1 MKEVGITS
9 IAGYIPKLRLLRKS
23 VAEANAWMAPNL
35 VGKGKGTK
43 SISNWDEDSVTMSVE
58 AARRVLGPEDDRS
71 YVDNLFLASTTM
83 PFADRLNS
91 GIIRAALTLDES
103 TLCTDISSSLKC
115 GTTALINAISTVQS
129 GKSNYSLV
137 VASDK
142 RKSRVASSQELDF
155 GDASTAV
162 SISNENIIAKVLAT
176 ASISDDFVDHFRGP
190 NEEFDYNW
198 EERWIRDEGY
208 LKIIPKLIKKLLED
222 NNINPSEIK
231 KFILPCV
238 FPRVPQT
245 ISKICGIDPENVVDN
260 LALST
265 GDTGSAHSLLLLTH
279 VLENSTPGEKILVCS
294 FGGGGD
300 AILLETTDLVKKFKN
315 EESISS
321 MLDNGIEE
329 TNYMKYLTFND
340 LVKWEKGMRG
350 EIDRKTA
357 LTTLYRHNDAIMGL
371 IGGKCSKT
379 GTIQF
384 PASRISVSP
393 NSPDID
399 TQEPYKLA
407 EKRANILSWSADY
420 LSFSINPPNYYGIV
434 SFEEGGRIMM
444 DFTDVGE
451 GEIESGKDVKMVFRI
466 KAFDEI
472 RGFTRYFWK
481 AVPI

>member
-1 MKEVGITS
+1 MQK
-9 IAGYIPKLRLLRKS
+9 Y
-23 VAEANAWMAPNL
+23 
-35 VGKGKGTK
+35 
-43 SISNWDEDSVTMSVE
+43 
-58 AARRVLGPEDDRS
+58 
-71 YVDNLFLASTTM
+71 F
-83 PFADRLNS
+83 
-91 GIIRAALTLDES
+91 RA
-103 TLCTDISSSLKC
+103 
-115 GTTALINAISTVQS
+115 
-129 GKSNYSLV
+129 
-137 VASDK
+137 
-142 RKSRVASSQELDF
+142 
-155 GDASTAV
+155 
-162 SISNENIIAKVLAT
+162 
-176 ASISDDFVDHFRGP
+176 P

-208 LKIIPKLIKKLLED
+208 LKIIPKLINNLLKEND
-222 NNINPSEIK
+222 INPSEIK
-231 KFILPCV
+231 KFILPCI

-260 LALST
+260 LALNV
-265 GDTGSAHSLLLLTH
+265 GDSGSAHPLLMLTH
-279 VLENSTPGEKILVCS
+279 VLENAEPNEKILVCS

-300 AILLETTDLVKKFKN
+300 AILLETTKLIGKFKN
-315 EESISS
+315 EESISAL
-321 MLDNGIEE
+321 LDNGVEE

-357 LTTLYRHNDAIMGL
+357 LTTLYRHNDAIIGL
-371 IGGKCSKT
+371 VGGKCSKT

-384 PASRISVSP
+384 PASRVSVSP

-420 LSFSINPPNYYGIV
+420 LSFSVNPPNYYGIV

-466 KAFDEI
+466 KAIDEA

>member
-1 MKEVGITS
+1 MTDVGISS
-9 IAGYIPKLRLLRKS
+9 IAGYLPRLRLSKKT
-23 VAEANAWMAPNL
+23 VAQANSWIAPNL
-35 VGKGKGTK
+35 MGKGKGTR
-43 SISNWDEDSVTMSVE
+43 SMANWDEDSVTMSVE
-58 AARRVLGPEDDRS
+58 AIRRVLGKNDDRS
-71 YVDNLFLASTTM
+71 HVDSLYFASTTM
-83 PFADRLNS
+83 PFVDRLNS
-91 GIIRAALTLDES
+91 GIIRAALTLEEE
-103 TLCTDISSSLKC
+103 TECIDISSTLKS
-115 GTTALINAISTVQS
+115 GTTALIQALDKVKS
-129 GKSNYSLV
+129 GSSSYSIV
-137 VASDK
+137 SASDK
-142 RKSRVASSQELDF
+142 RKARSASAQELDF
-155 GDASTAV
+155 GDGAV
-162 SISNENIIAKVLAT
+162 AIAVDNKDLIAKYINSSSL
-176 ASISDDFVDHFRGP
+176 SIDFIDHFRQP

-208 LKIIPKLIKKLLED
+208 LKIIPKLINNLLKEND
-222 NNINPSEIK
+222 INASEIS
-231 KFILPCV
+231 KFILPCI

-260 LALST
+260 LALNV
-265 GDTGSAHSLLLLTH
+265 GDTGSTHPLLMLTN
-279 VLENSTPGEKILVCS
+279 VLENSNPNEKILVCS

-300 AILLETTDLVKKFKN
+300 AILLETTDLIKN
-315 EESISS
+315 LKNDESVANL
-321 MLDNGIEE
+321 LDNGVEE

-357 LTTLYRHNDAIMGL
+357 LTTLYRHNDAIIGL
-371 IGGKCSKT
+371 VGGKCEKT

-407 EKRANILSWSADY
+407 EKKANILSWSADY
-420 LSFSINPPNYYGIV
+420 LSFSVNPPNYYGIV

-451 GEIESGKDVKMVFRI
+451 GEIESGKDVKMVFRV
-466 KAFDEI
+466 KAIDEA

>member
-1 MKEVGITS
+1 MKDVGIAS

-208 LKIIPKLIKKLLED
+208 LKIIPKLINRLLKD
-222 NNINPSEIK
+222 NNINPSKIK

-315 EESISS
+315 DESISS

>member
-1 MKEVGITS
+1 MKDVGIAS

-208 LKIIPKLIKKLLED
+208 LKIIPKLINKLLKD
-222 NNINPSEIK
+222 NNINPSKIK

-279 VLENSTPGEKILVCS
+279 VLENSTPGEEILVCS

-315 EESISS
+315 DESISS

>member
-1 MKEVGITS
+1 MADVGIS
-9 IAGYIPKLRLLRKS
+9 SLVGYIPKLRLLRKS
-23 VAEANAWMAPNL
+23 VTEANAWLAPNL
-35 VGKGKGTK
+35 LGKGKGTK

-58 AARRVLGPEDDRS
+58 AARRLLGPEDDRS
-71 YVDNLFLASTTM
+71 YVDNLFLASTTL

-91 GIIRAALTLDES
+91 GIVRAALTLEES
-103 TLCTDISSSLKC
+103 TQCTDISSTLKC
-115 GTTALINAISTVQS
+115 GTTALINAISSVQS

-137 VASDK
+137 LTSDK
-142 RKSRVASSQELDF
+142 RKSRVASAQELDF
-155 GDASTAV
+155 GDASTAISV
-162 SISNENIIAKVLAT
+162 SNKDIIAKVLAT
-176 ASISDDFVDHFRGP
+176 ASISVDFVDHFRGP

-208 LKIIPKLIKKLLED
+208 LKIMPKLINNLLEE
-222 NNINPSEIK
+222 NNINPSEIS

-260 LALST
+260 MALNI
-265 GDTGSAHSLLLLTH
+265 GDTGSSHSLLMLTH
-279 VLENSTPGEKILVCS
+279 VLENSSPNEKILVCS

-300 AILLETTDLVKKFKN
+300 AILIETTDLIKKFKN

-321 MLDNGIEE
+321 MLDSGVEE

-357 LTTLYRHNDAIMGL
+357 LTTLYRHNDAIIGL
-371 IGGKCSKT
+371 VGGKCSKT

-384 PASRISVSP
+384 PPSRISVSP

-407 EKRANILSWSADY
+407 EKKANILSWSADY

-466 KAFDEI
+466 KAVDEA

>member
-1 MKEVGITS
+1 MSEVGISS
-9 IAGYIPKLRLLRKS
+9 IVGYIPKLRLSRKS
-23 VAEANAWMAPNL
+23 VAESNAWLAPNL
-35 VGKGKGTK
+35 VGKGKGTR
-43 SISNWDEDSVTMSVE
+43 SMSNWDEDSVTMSVE
-58 AARRVLGPEDDRS
+58 AARRLLGPEDDRS
-71 YVDNLFLASTTM
+71 HVDNLFLASTTM

-91 GIIRAALTLDES
+91 GIVRAALTLEE
-103 TLCTDISSSLKC
+103 TTQCTDISSTLKC
-115 GTTALINAISTVQS
+115 GTTALINAISSVQS
-129 GKSNYSLV
+129 AKSSYSLV
-137 VASDK
+137 LAADK
-142 RKSRVASSQELDF
+142 RKSRVGSSQELDF
-155 GDASTAV
+155 GDASAAIAISNKDIIARVIATS
-162 SISNENIIAKVLAT
+162 SISV
-176 ASISDDFVDHFRGP
+176 DFVDHFRGP

-208 LKIIPKLIKKLLED
+208 LKIIPKLINNLLKEND
-222 NNINPSEIK
+222 INPSEIS
-231 KFILPCV
+231 KFILPCI

-260 LALST
+260 LALNV
-265 GDTGSAHSLLLLTH
+265 GDTGSTHPLLMLTN
-279 VLENSTPGEKILVCS
+279 VLENSNPNEKILVCS

-300 AILLETTDLVKKFKN
+300 AILLETTDLIKN
-315 EESISS
+315 LKNDESVAN
-321 MLDNGIEE
+321 LLNNGVEE

-357 LTTLYRHNDAIMGL
+357 LTTLYRHNDAIIGL
-371 IGGKCSKT
+371 VGGKCEKT

-407 EKRANILSWSADY
+407 EKKANILSWSADY
-420 LSFSINPPNYYGIV
+420 LSFSVNPPNYYGIV

-451 GEIESGKDVKMVFRI
+451 GEIESGKDVKMVFRV
-466 KAFDEI
+466 KAIDEA

>member
-1 MKEVGITS
+1 MKEVGIAS

-208 LKIIPKLIKKLLED
+208 LKIIPKLINKLLKD
-222 NNINPSEIK
+222 NNINPSKIK

-315 EESISS
+315 DESISS

>member
-1 MKEVGITS
+1 MKEVGIAS

-315 EESISS
+315 DESISS

>member
-1 MKEVGITS
+1 MKEVGIAS

>member
-1 MKEVGITS
+1 MSEVGIS
-9 IAGYIPKLRLLRKS
+9 YIVGYIPKLRLLRKS
-23 VAEANAWMAPNL
+23 VAESNAWLAPNL
-35 VGKGKGTK
+35 MGKGKGTR
-43 SISNWDEDSVTMSVE
+43 SMANWDEDSVTMSVE
-58 AARRVLGPEDDRS
+58 AARRLLGPEDDRS
-71 YVDNLFLASTTM
+71 HVDNVFLASTTM

-91 GIIRAALTLDES
+91 GIVRAALTLEES
-103 TLCTDISSSLKC
+103 TQCTDISSTLKC
-115 GTTALINAISTVQS
+115 GTTALINAISSVQS
-129 GKSNYSLV
+129 GKSDYSLV
-137 VASDK
+137 LSSDK
-142 RKSRVASSQELDF
+142 RKSRVGSSQELDF
-155 GDASTAV
+155 GDASAAIG
-162 SISNENIIAKVLAT
+162 ISNKDIIAKVLAT
-176 ASISDDFVDHFRGP
+176 SSVSVDFVDHFRAP

-208 LKIIPKLIKKLLED
+208 LKIIPKLVNNLLKEND
-222 NNINPSEIK
+222 INPSEIK
-231 KFILPCV
+231 KFILPCI

-260 LALST
+260 LALNV
-265 GDTGSAHSLLLLTH
+265 GDSGSAHPLLMLTH
-279 VLENSTPGEKILVCS
+279 VLENAEPNEKILVCS

-300 AILLETTDLVKKFKN
+300 AILLETTKLIGKFKN
-315 EESISS
+315 EESISAL
-321 MLDNGIEE
+321 LDNGVEE

-357 LTTLYRHNDAIMGL
+357 LTTLYRHNDAIIGL
-371 IGGKCSKT
+371 VGGKCSKT

-384 PASRISVSP
+384 PASRVSVSP

-420 LSFSINPPNYYGIV
+420 LSFSVNPPNYYGIV

-466 KAFDEI
+466 KAIDEA

>member
-1 MKEVGITS
+1 MTDVGIAS

-162 SISNENIIAKVLAT
+162 SISNENIIAKVVTT

-208 LKIIPKLIKKLLED
+208 LKIIPKLINKLLED
-222 NNINPSEIK
+222 NKINPSEIK

>member
-1 MKEVGITS
+1 MKDVGIAS

-279 VLENSTPGEKILVCS
+279 VLENSTPGEKILICS

-315 EESISS
+315 DESISS

>member
-208 LKIIPKLIKKLLED
+208 LKIIPKLINRLLKD
-222 NNINPSEIK
+222 NNINPSKIK

>member
-1 MKEVGITS
+1 MKDVGIAS

>member
-1 MKEVGITS
+1 MKDVGIAS

-208 LKIIPKLIKKLLED
+208 LKIIPKLINKLLKD
-222 NNINPSEIK
+222 NNINPSKIK